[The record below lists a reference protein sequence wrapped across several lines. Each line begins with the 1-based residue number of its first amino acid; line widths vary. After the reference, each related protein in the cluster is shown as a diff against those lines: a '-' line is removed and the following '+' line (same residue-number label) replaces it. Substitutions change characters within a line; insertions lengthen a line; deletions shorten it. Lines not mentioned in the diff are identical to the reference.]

1 MKTENIITGD
11 EITLNIRENA
21 TFYEIMQETVRQ
33 TALTWKQ
40 QTNNGKKLRPVKRLH
55 DIRILEKYAKKYGL
69 QRELREYDII

>member
-1 MKTENIITGD
+1 MKQENIITG
-11 EITLNIRENA
+11 EPITLNIRENA

-40 QTNNGKKLRPVKRLH
+40 ETNNGKKLRPVKRLH

-69 QRELREYDII
+69 QRELRENGII